1 MTGRG
6 VRAFKRWM
14 RDNGIEY
21 SNALQLCI
29 GQGSVSGIGVRA
41 LGDLKEGDVIATI
54 PKKACLTIRTSAAG
68 HMIEE
73 AELGGSLGLAV
84 AIMYERSKGTNS
96 PWYAYL
102 HLLPHQECVPLVWTV
117 DEVDTLLAG
126 TELHKA
132 VEEDMELLHED
143 WKESI
148 APLTTLDPFE
158 FPRDWFSVEQ
168 YFAAKTV
175 IGSRAFEID
184 DYHGFGMVPLA
195 DLFNHKTAAEDVH
208 ITSVPN
214 DYSTDTDNP
223 DASLSDEECNSR
235 SYSDMSDCAHSE
247 ADMSLSQSLNG
258 NGSNGIKGTCFS
270 STGSSS
276 EVLEMIL
283 VKDVKEGSE
292 VFNTYGTLSNAALLH
307 RYGFTEPDNPFDIV
321 NIDFDLVIDCCLS
334 SLSSRHV
341 RFRVALWRR
350 LGCTG
355 CSSQDSE
362 YFEISA
368 SGKPQL
374 ELLTLLYIIH
384 LSDEAY
390 QVLDYASPQHSQS
403 LEDVKKHIYFTCHMI
418 KMEPS
423 DYKDKTKGLYFGS
436 NGTNIINGSHV
447 KKMKIGQDVDVSNS
461 DEWLLTSSVSQCL
474 LLIVDK
480 RDRLYGNSS
489 LGEDM
494 GLQRNCVCKE
504 QPKLFHAISLRV
516 GERSI
521 LQKLRL
527 YISKITEAKKVNCN
541 SYRKQR

>member
-1 MTGRG
+1 M
-6 VRAFKRWM
+6 
-14 RDNGIEY
+14 DNGIEY
-21 SNALQLCI
+21 SNSLQLCI
-29 GQGSVSGIGVRA
+29 DEGSVSGIGVRA
-41 LGDLKEGDVIATI
+41 VVDLKEGDIIATI

-73 AELGGSLGLAV
+73 AELGGALGLAV
-84 AIMYERSKGTNS
+84 AFMYERSKGTNS

-102 HLLPHQECVPLVWTV
+102 QLLPHQERVPLVWTV

-126 TELHKA
+126 TELHKV
-132 VEEDMELLHED
+132 VEEDMKLFHED
-143 WKESI
+143 WKESV
-148 APLTTLDPFE
+148 ASLTALDPME

-168 YFAAKTV
+168 YFAAKTIV
-175 IGSRAFEID
+175 GSRAFEID
-184 DYHGFGMVPLA
+184 DYHGYGMVPLA

-208 ITSVPN
+208 FTLVPI
-214 DYSTDTDNP
+214 DYSTDIDNP
-223 DASLSDEECNSR
+223 EASYSDEECNTR
-235 SYSDMSDCAHSE
+235 SCSDISDCMHSE
-247 ADMSLSQSLNG
+247 ADTGLSPILNG
-258 NGSNGIKGTCFS
+258 NDNDDIKGTCFS
-270 STGSSS
+270 NAGSSS

-321 NIDFDLVIDCCLS
+321 NIDFDLVIDCCLL

-341 RFRVALWRR
+341 RVRVALWRR

-355 CSSQDSE
+355 CSSQNSE
-362 YFEISA
+362 YFEISV

-374 ELLTLLYIIH
+374 ELLILLYIIH

-390 QVLDYASPQHSQS
+390 QRLYYVSPQHSQS
-403 LEDVKKHIYFTCHMI
+403 LSDVKKHVYFSSHVI
-418 KMEPS
+418 KMEAS
-423 DYKDKTKGLYFGS
+423 DYRVKTKGPYFGS
-436 NGTNIINGSHV
+436 NGTNINNCDCV
-447 KKMKIGQDVDVSNS
+447 KKMKIGDAVDVSSS

-480 RDRLYGNSS
+480 RERLYGNSS

-494 GLQRNCVCKE
+494 ELRRNCVCKE
-504 QPKLFHAISLRV
+504 QPKLFHAMSLRV
-516 GERSI
+516 SERSI

-527 YISKITEAKKVNCN
+527 YISKFTEAKKVNCN
-541 SYRKQR
+541 DNKRKR

>member
-21 SNALQLCI
+21 SDSLQLCI

-41 LGDLKEGDVIATI
+41 LGDLKEGDIIATI
-54 PKKACLTIRTSAAG
+54 PKKACLTIRTSAVG

-73 AELGGSLGLAV
+73 AELGGALGLVV
-84 AIMYERSKGTNS
+84 ALMYERSKGTHS

-102 HLLPHQECVPLVWTV
+102 HLLPHQECVPLVWTA

-126 TELHKA
+126 TELHKV

-148 APLTTLDPFE
+148 APLTTLDPIE
-158 FPRDWFSVEQ
+158 FPRDWFSVDQ

-175 IGSRAFEID
+175 VGSRAFEID
-184 DYHGFGMVPLA
+184 DYHGSGMVPLA

-208 ITSVPN
+208 FTLVPN
-214 DYSTDTDNP
+214 DYSTDTNNP
-223 DASLSDEECNSR
+223 EASYSDEECNTR
-235 SYSDMSDCAHSE
+235 SSSDISDDVYSE
-247 ADMSLSQSLNG
+247 ADTGLSQSLNG
-258 NGSNGIKGTCFS
+258 NDSNGIKGTCFS
-270 STGSSS
+270 SAGSSS

-283 VKDVKEGSE
+283 VKDVKEGNE

-341 RFRVALWRR
+341 RVRVALWRR

-355 CSSQDSE
+355 CGSQNSE
-362 YFEISA
+362 YFEISV

-374 ELLTLLYIIH
+374 ELLILLYIIH

-390 QVLDYASPQHSQS
+390 QGLDYASPQHSQS
-403 LEDVKKHIYFTCHMI
+403 LSDVKTHIYFTSHVI

-423 DYKDKTKGLYFGS
+423 DYKDKTKGPYFGS
-436 NGTNIINGSHV
+436 NGTNINDGSCV
-447 KKMKIGQDVDVSNS
+447 KKIKIGEDVDVSNS

-480 RDRLYGNSS
+480 REKLYGNSS

-494 GLQRNCVCKE
+494 ELRRNCVCKE
-504 QPKLFHAISLRV
+504 QPKLFHAMSLRV
-516 GERSI
+516 SERSI

-527 YISKITEAKKVNCN
+527 YISKVTEAKKVNCN
-541 SYRKQR
+541 SYRRKR